1 MTLSLWEEGFRFLED
16 QGIGFSALEK
26 ESLRSDC
33 DRFVAL
39 LLEKNAV
46 VNLTA
51 IRDPDDAFW
60 KHIIDSL
67 LLLSLEPMEG
77 ILDWGTGG
85 GFPGIPFLLAK
96 RAKGE
101 VARVIFLDSV
111 GKKVR
116 AVEEFLGA
124 LGLLERSLC
133 VHARGEQY
141 LSNGDLRGVDTV
153 VMRAVAPTD
162 RAKNWISVPSPLR
175 RWVLFLGPQQL
186 DLWLKE
192 ESFLGKKGLVFGR
205 QKTFLL
211 PNQIGQRIFLEIQKK

>member
-1 MTLSLWEEGFRFLED
+1 MTLSLWDEGFRFLDE
-16 QGIGFSALEK
+16 QGIGFSSLEK
-26 ESLRSDC
+26 KALQSDC
-33 DRFVAL
+33 DRFVSL
-39 LLEKNAV
+39 LLEKNNF

-51 IRDPDDAFW
+51 IRDPEDAFW

-67 LLLSLEPMEG
+67 LLLSLEPMVG

-85 GFPGIPFLLAK
+85 GFPGIPYLLAK

-101 VARVIFLDSV
+101 EARVIFLDSV

-116 AVEEFLGA
+116 AVEEFLA
-124 LGLLERSLC
+124 SLDLTADAVC

-141 LSNGDLRGVDTV
+141 LAEGGLSGVDTV

-162 RAKNWISVPSPLR
+162 RAKNWISVPSPLC
-175 RWVLFLGPQQL
+175 RWILFLGPQQL

-192 ESFLGKKGLVFGR
+192 ESFLARKGLVFGR

-211 PNQIGQRIFLEIQKK
+211 PNQVGQRILLEIQKK